1 MNPGIAPRHLILG
14 IALCATLAATAW
26 AIRQEDEPLEARA
39 ARTSTTP
46 AVTAPE
52 PAVKEPQKNEEPVAK
67 ADAVHLQLTQNMAE
81 RDLFASKSWYVP
93 PPPPPPAPPPPPSAP
108 PLPFT
113 FMGQFQED
121 SGKLIVFL
129 AKGDVAYTVSEG
141 DVIDNLYKVESA
153 TPRQLVLVYLPLKI
167 KQTLMTGTGS

>member
-1 MNPGIAPRHLILG
+1 MRFAIAPRQLILG

-26 AIRQEDEPLEARA
+26 AIRQEDMEPERTARK
-39 ARTSTTP
+39 TPSPMVTTP
-46 AVTAPE
+46 EIPGADASRSEDTAE
-52 PAVKEPQKNEEPVAK
+52 K
-67 ADAVHLQLTQNMAE
+67 ADPVPLRLTENLGE
-81 RDLFASKSWYVP
+81 RDLFAAKSWYVP

-108 PLPFT
+108 PMPYT
-113 FMGQFQED
+113 FMGQFYED